1 MESKLLDEC
10 RRLGIKVEIFA
21 TDKDITVT
29 LINDEMTIFAYSSTE
44 LSKCEQKCVE
54 FLNDLGL

>member
-1 MESKLLDEC
+1 MEDKLLDEC

-29 LINDEMTIFAYSSTE
+29 LINDGMIIFAYSSTE
-44 LSKCEQKCVE
+44 LSKCETKCIE